1 MNKPFRFLAFATAFL
16 AAGFAETARAQD
28 RPNASPFLR
37 DAQAGEVW
45 ITQPTLAGAPPAST
59 RGSRQAFVADTT
71 PPSAPAGL
79 VATSSGLFLIDATW
93 TDATDAESGVVD
105 YAFAVGTGTTPGTEA
120 NVRSWQ
126 SNGLGKMVK
135 INLALTQGATYF
147 FSVRATNGAGMTG
160 PVARSGPMV
169 AAPRTYGDAG
179 NQISY
184 TIAPTGV
191 AADGSPA
198 APWPPEKIAALSGF
212 LDQML
217 PVLRDLY
224 GPPATNYTVSLV
236 RDLRYTASAIFFPS
250 TDEIHVGDNVTYQLL
265 THELVHAF
273 RRDQILSSGPLWQF
287 DPTLSGFE
295 EGFAQAVSY
304 EAMTEFARHYPSFGL
319 TQLVYQSSNEWD
331 YDFQNVPELRTRD
344 FWSDSGGML
353 LYWTR
358 YEVAAAAIAKIET
371 EHPGFDRAFNAEYFR
386 RLSLDP
392 HLTASRDLVKDIIL
406 TVAPTIEGQP
416 AGQWID
422 QQNVFDCADHPGKKI
437 WLSTQHYPAPS
448 DYFIFNRIFFYET
461 FPNGS
466 DWAYPNGAGGYDYYR
481 LNGSSGT
488 ATLHA
493 SSGSVAWQTA
503 LTITPTENP
512 PTYNGFGNE
521 NVNLTTQATNLPWPG
536 GDSSRYATNIVPFD
550 LYRLNVQLTSGTT
563 VTSDSYRVIG
573 AAIRNGTGV
582 FGGIVGANGGT
593 ISLNHRSHPAEPPVP
608 VVNGVFQAAP
618 SWASQ
623 PHPETGSVDTDPGV
637 VDVTYVDAAG
647 NRYTD
652 VRVIG
657 YGSAHGNQTFL
668 FDVARMSAASLM
680 KGVSIVLQPSSRTA
694 TAGQSTQ
701 FTIAATGTPAPTYQ
715 WQVSTNAGSSW
726 TNLADRVPYA
736 GGQTPALAL
745 ANVTLDLNASQYRA
759 VASNSLGSVAS
770 APATLSVSSSG
781 PVAASFHT
789 LTPCRAF
796 DSRNASGP
804 DAAAPAL
811 EGGAA
816 RVFPLGGRCA
826 IPPTATALS
835 ANVTVTEPMAAGSV
849 VLYPGDKP
857 VPVASMVAFRRGQT
871 RASNA
876 IIKIA
881 GDGSGTVGISN
892 GAPGTV
898 HFIVDVNG
906 YFE

>member
-1 MNKPFRFLAFATAFL
+1 MKKSIRLLAVAAAFL
-16 AAGFAETARAQD
+16 AAGFVETARAQD
-28 RPNASPFLR
+28 GPNASPLLR
-37 DAQAGEVW
+37 EAQAGEVW
-45 ITQPTLAGAPPAST
+45 ITQPTLAGAPPVST

-105 YAFAVGTGTTPGTEA
+105 YAFALGTGTTPGTEA

-126 SNGLGKMVK
+126 SNGLGKIVK

-160 PVARSGPMV
+160 PVARSAPMV

-191 AADGSPA
+191 AADGNPA
-198 APWPPEKIAALSGF
+198 APWPPEKIAALAGF
-212 LDQML
+212 MDQML

-236 RDLRYTASAIFFPS
+236 RDLRYTTSAIFFSS

-304 EAMTEFARHYPSFGL
+304 EAMTEFARRYPSFGL

-371 EHPGFDRAFNAEYFR
+371 EHPGFDRAFNTEYFR

-392 HLTASRDLVKDIIL
+392 HLTTSRDLVKDIVL
-406 TVAPTIEGQP
+406 TVAPTIEGWP

-422 QQNVFDCADHPGKKI
+422 QQNIFDCADHPGKKI

-493 SSGSVAWQTA
+493 SSGPVAWQTA

-536 GDSSRYATNIVPFD
+536 GDSSRFATGLLPFD
-550 LYRLNVQLTSGTT
+550 LYRLNIQFTAETT

-573 AAIRNGTGV
+573 APIRNATGV

-608 VVNGVFQAAP
+608 VVNGVFWATP

-623 PHPETGSVDTDPGV
+623 VHPETASVDSDPGI

-647 NRYTD
+647 NTYKD

-657 YGSAHGNQTFL
+657 YGSSHGNQTFL
-668 FDVARMSAASLM
+668 FNVARMNAASL
-680 KGVSIVLQPSSRTA
+680 KGVSIVLQPSSRMT
-694 TAGQSTQ
+694 TAGQNIQ
-701 FTIAATGTPAPTYQ
+701 FTVAATGTPAPTYQ

-726 TNLADRVPYA
+726 TNLADRAPYA
-736 GGQTPALAL
+736 GGQTPVLAL
-745 ANVTLDLNASQYRA
+745 ANVAPTLNANQYRA

-770 APATLSVSSSG
+770 TSATLSVSSSG
-781 PVAASFHT
+781 PAAASFHT

-811 EGGAA
+811 ESGAA

-826 IPPTATALS
+826 IPTTAKALS
-835 ANVTVTEPMAAGSV
+835 ANVTVTEPAAAGSL
-849 VLYPGDKP
+849 VLYPGNEP
-857 VPVASMVAFRRGQT
+857 VPLASMVSFRRGQT
-871 RASNA
+871 RGSNA

-892 GAPGTV
+892 TAPGTV
-898 HFIVDVNG
+898 HFVVDVNG